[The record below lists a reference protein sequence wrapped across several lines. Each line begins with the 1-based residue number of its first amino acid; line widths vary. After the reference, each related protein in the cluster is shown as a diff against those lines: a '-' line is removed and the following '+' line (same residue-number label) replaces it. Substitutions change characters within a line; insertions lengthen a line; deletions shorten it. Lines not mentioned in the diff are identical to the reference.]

1 MKKDLDAVKKKI
13 VFDATKQKADDAA
26 RLAAVAAAV
35 AKNNAASKAE
45 KDKATAKLASI
56 VQENAAEKVVKEKAH
71 ATMEAN
77 LKAKLDNYDLQMKQ
91 KTENAVAEAKKALD
105 VRLAPLGRKAN
116 RLGRE

>member
-1 MKKDLDAVKKKI
+1 MI
-13 VFDATKQKADDAA
+13 F
-26 RLAAVAAAV
+26 
-35 AKNNAASKAE
+35 
-45 KDKATAKLASI
+45 
-56 VQENAAEKVVKEKAH
+56 VQKVVKEKAH

-77 LKAKLDNYDLQMKQ
+77 LKAKLDKYDLQMKQ